1 MRTLFESKGWCGLGG
16 KFVPLFAAFI
26 MLLLPFTSVGQTISY
41 AGMQTTLPVTGLV
54 EPFGAAIDGAGNIYI
69 IDATSSNVTEI
80 SANGTQSTINS
91 SLSNPE
97 AIASDSAGN
106 LYIGDVGNNRV
117 LKIAAGGSPQT
128 AVGSG
133 WNAPVGVAVDS
144 LGNLYVA
151 DIGLYQVIQL
161 TPGGT
166 QTQIAAAQVS
176 VPAGVAVDSYN
187 NVYITDLSD
196 NSLIEVT
203 AAGVPSILFNN
214 TLNQFPFGVA
224 VDRFGNIFVSSRTEG
239 PAYLE
244 LYGRDGSIRQ
254 LGGSFEQPEG
264 LVTDPQGNVY
274 LADIAAGVVFKV
286 VPGAVDMGIA
296 NLCPSSSPA
305 PCTQSATLNF
315 NVRASLQ
322 SISEV
327 AVKVATQGGENLDF
341 TTTSNTCT
349 GTFTTDTTCSIGIQF
364 KPLAPGIRLGAV
376 DVVGVVSDCGC
387 ASIRPHHTS
396 PTIKAHSGSAH
407 GHDFSFPSGAT
418 ELATVYLHG
427 IGSGPFAGF
436 DAALINTLPTTFPA
450 SDFMTGLTS
459 DSLGDLFMVDT
470 NACEVL
476 EYVPA
481 TGITS
486 VVAGSG
492 SCGFTAGDGGLA
504 TAATFH
510 SLWRVAIDARGD
522 IYIPDTEDS
531 VIREVD
537 GLTGVVN
544 TIAGTAG
551 SFGYT
556 PDGAP
561 AINALLD
568 SPLTVAVDYAGN
580 LFFGDQVQFIVQ
592 RIDASSGILTTVAGT
607 PASSGYSGDGG
618 LATSAQL
625 NCPWGLAV
633 DGTANLYIEDSCS
646 NVIRKVNASTGII
659 STVAGQGPP
668 ATYGYAGDGGPAT
681 SALLDDP
688 EGLAVDDAGNIYIAD
703 SSNLLV
709 RKVNARTGII
719 TTVAGVFDGGCCGS
733 TEVYTGDGGAAT
745 LAGLSYLEDVAVDGG
760 GNFYIADSEN
770 HVVRKVTIGSGVAT
784 FGSFAE
790 DSTSPAINVTL
801 VNDGNAPL
809 DLSDLVA
816 SSSFNLGGSDTSCSG
831 STELNSGDSCV
842 LGIEFHPLAVG
853 TIHGTITL
861 TDNVGNNNTSTQA
874 VAVQGVGLALT
885 ASKLALS
892 AIPSTVA
899 LGGNLG
905 TIEVSV
911 ETSNGTV
918 VTNSSA
924 SITVT
929 ITGPGGYS
937 HTVTGSAVNG
947 VATFHLSSV
956 TFSTAGAYTITATSG
971 SLMAATAPFTVGS
984 AAAKL
989 ALSTMPSTLAPDG
1002 NLGTVEVSV
1011 ETSAGTVVTSST
1023 ASITLTIT
1031 GPGGYSK
1038 TLTVAA
1044 VNGVASFDLTAD
1056 GLSAG
1061 GVYTVTATSS
1071 GLTSASHTVTVTQD
1085 FTLGPKAEGSGTPTQ
1100 TVTPGASAIY
1110 DLSLAPAGS
1119 SFTAPIALT
1128 ATGMPAGATYS
1139 FTPATVTPGAA
1150 AATTVFTIHTAAST
1164 AALHHG
1170 DGMPWGWSGITVATL
1185 LLPWSR
1191 SRRRKMLRAS
1201 GIPLLFAG
1209 LLLSLA
1215 GLTGCASGGLLG
1227 QLGQTQYKITVTGTS
1242 GSLSHS
1248 TTVLLIVK

>member
-1 MRTLFESKGWCGLGG
+1 MQ
-16 KFVPLFAAFI
+16 AANEN
-26 MLLLPFTSVGQTISY
+26 IS
-41 AGMQTTLPVTGLV
+41 
-54 EPFGAAIDGAGNIYI
+54 
-69 IDATSSNVTEI
+69 
-80 SANGTQSTINS
+80 
-91 SLSNPE
+91 
-97 AIASDSAGN
+97 
-106 LYIGDVGNNRV
+106 
-117 LKIAAGGSPQT
+117 
-128 AVGSG
+128 
-133 WNAPVGVAVDS
+133 
-144 LGNLYVA
+144 
-151 DIGLYQVIQL
+151 
-161 TPGGT
+161 
-166 QTQIAAAQVS
+166 
-176 VPAGVAVDSYN
+176 
-187 NVYITDLSD
+187 
-196 NSLIEVT
+196 
-203 AAGVPSILFNN
+203 
-214 TLNQFPFGVA
+214 
-224 VDRFGNIFVSSRTEG
+224 
-239 PAYLE
+239 
-244 LYGRDGSIRQ
+244 
-254 LGGSFEQPEG
+254 
-264 LVTDPQGNVY
+264 
-274 LADIAAGVVFKV
+274 
-286 VPGAVDMGIA
+286 GI
-296 NLCPSSSPA
+296 
-305 PCTQSATLNF
+305 
-315 NVRASLQ
+315 V
-322 SISEV
+322 
-327 AVKVATQGGENLDF
+327 VKVATQGGENLDF
-341 TTTSNTCT
+341 TKTSDTCT
-349 GTFTTDTTCSIGIQF
+349 GSFTTVTTCSIGIQF

-376 DVVGVVSDCGC
+376 DVVGVVADCGC
-387 ASIRPHHTS
+387 DSIRPHHTS
-396 PTIKAHSGSAH
+396 PALKPHSGSTH
-407 GHDFSFPSGAT
+407 GHDFSFPTGGT
-418 ELATVYLHG
+418 ELATVFLNG
-427 IGSGPFAGF
+427 IGSGPLAGF
-436 DAALINTLPTTFPA
+436 DAGVINTLPI
-450 SDFMTGLTS
+450 TGLSYVDGVAT
-459 DSLGDLFMVDT
+459 DSQGDLYLVDSSPT
-470 NACEVL
+470 CDVL

-481 TGITS
+481 TGVTT
-486 VVAGSG
+486 VVAGNG
-492 SCGFTAGDGGLA
+492 TCGTTSGDGGLA
-504 TAATFH
+504 TAAT
-510 SLWRVAIDARGD
+510 LGAIWRVAVDARGD
-522 IYIPDTEDS
+522 LFITDFQNY

-537 GLTGVVN
+537 GLTGIIN
-544 TIAGTAG
+544 TIAGTTG
-551 SFGYT
+551 SYGYS
-556 PDGAP
+556 PDGTLATSAMVKDP
-561 AINALLD
+561 SGI
-568 SPLTVAVDYAGN
+568 AVDGAGDVFFTDDDANVVRRIDVSSGLLTTAAGN
-580 LFFGDQVQFIVQ
+580 YG
-592 RIDASSGILTTVAGT
+592 SGR
-607 PASSGYSGDGG
+607 GYSGDGG
-618 LATSAQL
+618 PATSAQL
-625 NCPWGLAV
+625 AAPVALAI
-633 DGTANLYIEDSCS
+633 DSAGNLYIADDDN
-646 NVIRKVNASTGII
+646 NVIRKVTAATGII
-659 STVAGQGPP
+659 TTVAGQGPP
-668 ATYGYAGDGGPAT
+668 ASYGYAGDGGPAT
-681 SALLDDP
+681 SALLSDP
-688 EGLAVDDAGNIYIAD
+688 EGVAVDAAGNIYIAD
-703 SSNLLV
+703 SSNLLI
-709 RKVNARTGII
+709 RKVNASTGII

-760 GNFYIADSEN
+760 GNFYIADSDN
-770 HVVRKVTIGSGVAT
+770 HLVRKVAIASGIAT

-853 TIHGTITL
+853 TIHGTVTL
-861 TDNVGNNNTSTQA
+861 TDNVGNNNASTQT
-874 VAVQGVGLALT
+874 VTTKGIGLALV
-885 ASKLALS
+885 ASKLALGT
-892 AIPSTVA
+892 IPTTVA

-989 ALSTMPSTLAPDG
+989 ALSAMPSTLAPDG

-1085 FTLGPKAEGSGTPTQ
+1085 FTLGPKAAGSGTPTQ

-1150 AATTVFTIHTAAST
+1150 AATTVLTIHTAAST
-1164 AALHHG
+1164 AALHPG